1 MPCALCVLLIWTL
14 SAGKWFWLLKHRPV
28 QCDWISWAGLA
39 GSMRDNANSIITTI
53 QQGCMWTRSGPSRPI
68 FISIFGFRFVP
79 FRFDVHFDIRFDIQN
94 HVPFRYSDYLGSVP
108 FRYDVH
114 FEIQINIRSV
124 PFRYSDPF
132 RFDIQIR
139 SVSIFRCVP
148 FRFDIQ
154 IRSVSIFRFV
164 PFRYSDSRSV
174 SIFRSVPFRY
184 SDPFRFNIYMS
195 STLASTLFRF
205 DIQMRSVPFRY
216 SDPFRFDIQMRSV
229 PFWYSDLRFDQNHF
243 PADKVQMRGTH
254 NAHGMCC

>member
-14 SAGKWFWLLKHRPV
+14 SAGKWFSLLKHRPV

-79 FRFDVHFDIRFDIQN
+79 FRFDVHFEIRFDIQN

-139 SVSIFRCVP
+139 SVSIF
-148 FRFDIQ
+148 I
-154 IRSVSIFRFV
+154 
-164 PFRYSDSRSV
+164 

-184 SDPFRFNIYMS
+184 SDPFRSVSIFRS
-195 STLASTLFRF
+195 GPFRF
-205 DIQMRSVPFRY
+205 DIHFDIQISVPFRY
-216 SDPFRFDIQMRSV
+216 SESRSVSIFRLPSVPFRYSIFRYPFRFHIQISAPFRFDIQNYCNGDV
-229 PFWYSDLRFDQNHF
+229 E
-243 PADKVQMRGTH
+243 
-254 NAHGMCC
+254 